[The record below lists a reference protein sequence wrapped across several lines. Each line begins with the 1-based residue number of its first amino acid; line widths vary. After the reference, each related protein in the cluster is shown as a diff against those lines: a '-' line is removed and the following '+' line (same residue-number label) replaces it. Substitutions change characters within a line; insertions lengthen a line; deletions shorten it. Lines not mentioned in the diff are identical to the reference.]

1 MRRGLKVPYRTLS
14 SVSADDEESQVPAH
28 DKGFRLLGLSGSIRQ
43 GSTNT
48 IILRTLAERLDGDVS
63 LTVLP
68 LDDVPLYNS
77 DLEGDRLPDSVRALK
92 SAIAQSDG
100 IILCSPEYNHGM
112 SGVLK
117 NALDWASRP
126 AFNSPL
132 KNKPCLAMTSSPGY
146 VGGARAHAQ
155 IQETLSSALA
165 RVVARPQV
173 VIAGVMQKIANG
185 RLVDEDSIKFCLEAI
200 DDLLGEIRLLSLQK
214 A

>member
-1 MRRGLKVPYRTLS
+1 MPEY
-14 SVSADDEESQVPAH
+14 
-28 DKGFRLLGLSGSIRQ
+28 DKDFRLLGLSGSIRQ

-48 IILRTLAERLDGDVS
+48 IILRTLAERLDGGVS

-77 DLEGDRLPDSVRALK
+77 DLEGERLPDPVRALK

-100 IILCSPEYNHGM
+100 VILCSPEYNHGM

-126 AFNSPL
+126 AFGSPL
-132 KNKPCLAMTSSPGY
+132 KNKACLTMTSSPGY

-155 IQETLSSALA
+155 MQETLSSALA

-173 VIAGVMQKIANG
+173 VIAGVMQKIAGG
-185 RLVDEDSIKFCLEAI
+185 RLVDEDTIQFCLEAI
-200 DDLLGEIRLLSLQK
+200 DDLLREIRLLSLQTG
-214 A
+214 

>member
-1 MRRGLKVPYRTLS
+1 M
-14 SVSADDEESQVPAH
+14 SAG

-48 IILRTLAERLDGDVS
+48 IVLRTLSERLGGGVS

-68 LDDVPLYNS
+68 LDDVPLYNG
-77 DLEGDRLPDSVRALK
+77 DLEGERLPDPVRALRT
-92 SAIAQSDG
+92 AIAASDG
-100 IILCSPEYNHGM
+100 IVLCSPEYNHGM

-132 KNKPCLAMTSSPGY
+132 KNKACLPMTSSPGY

-155 IQETLSSALA
+155 MHETLSSALA
-165 RVVARPQV
+165 RVVVRPHV
-173 VIAGVMQKIANG
+173 VIAGVMQKIAGG
-185 RLVDEDSIKFCLEAI
+185 RLLDEDTIQFCLAAI
-200 DDLLGEIRLLSLQK
+200 DDMLGEIRLMSLQK
-214 A
+214 